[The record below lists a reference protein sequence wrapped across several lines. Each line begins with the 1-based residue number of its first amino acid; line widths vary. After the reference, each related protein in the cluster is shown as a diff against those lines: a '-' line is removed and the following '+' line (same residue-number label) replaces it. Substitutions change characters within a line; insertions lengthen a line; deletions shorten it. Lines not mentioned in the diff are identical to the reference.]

1 VAGYPNGT
9 FKGGQAMTRFEAAAL
24 LNACLDR
31 ITETTDEIQRLQ
43 QDFAKEL
50 SVLQGRVG
58 SLEKKVG
65 TLESTQFSTTTKLEG
80 DTYWTIGA
88 SSFNSGARSIG
99 LTGPSSSNNNTVP
112 VGWANSN
119 YGGTSFNYDVRLNL
133 KTSFTGKD
141 LLYTRLRAGNYQGSA
156 FSGRPFSLLAL
167 DRAFPGSNNS
177 GFASTNG
184 TFYLDRLYYRWPLS
198 KAFTA
203 AVGPQA
209 RNTEFLGTAPFYYT
223 DHQGLDF
230 FQLHGAPGVYNKATG
245 STFALIWKQQ
255 VKKGKPFFT
264 ASSSLVSP
272 GGNESDT
279 DGNYRSTAVTAGGI
293 LGGQSA
299 DSWLTQIAYNQSQ
312 WKATAGYNYTKCGGA
327 SDYVN
332 RRGTQAA
339 VQALTCSG
347 TNDSASSF
355 ALSAAWQPKKGGT
368 IVPSLSLGY
377 GYTAYTQ
384 NFVPTNFGSNYGA
397 LGGAIPAGTSTGNI
411 AATQSWTT
419 ALQWKDAFVKGN
431 SAGMAVGQP
440 SFVTAL
446 RNGRTPQDG
455 NYAWEWWYK
464 FKVSDQ
470 IAITPTFFYLSNPSS
485 AGSAYTNANG
495 TQSNGTG
502 TSVFGAFLAT
512 SFKF

>member
-1 VAGYPNGT
+1 
-9 FKGGQAMTRFEAAAL
+9 
-24 LNACLDR
+24 
-31 ITETTDEIQRLQ
+31 
-43 QDFAKEL
+43 
-50 SVLQGRVG
+50 
-58 SLEKKVG
+58 
-65 TLESTQFSTTTKLEG
+65 
-80 DTYWTIGA
+80 
-88 SSFNSGARSIG
+88 
-99 LTGPSSSNNNTVP
+99 
-112 VGWANSN
+112 
-119 YGGTSFNYDVRLNL
+119 
-133 KTSFTGKD
+133 
-141 LLYTRLRAGNYQGSA
+141 
-156 FSGRPFSLLAL
+156 
-167 DRAFPGSNNS
+167 
-177 GFASTNG
+177 
-184 TFYLDRLYYRWPLS
+184 
-198 KAFTA
+198 
-203 AVGPQA
+203 
-209 RNTEFLGTAPFYYT
+209 
-223 DHQGLDF
+223 
-230 FQLHGAPGVYNKATG
+230 
-245 STFALIWKQQ
+245 
-255 VKKGKPFFT
+255 
-264 ASSSLVSP
+264 
-272 GGNESDT
+272 
-279 DGNYRSTAVTAGGI
+279 
-293 LGGQSA
+293 
-299 DSWLTQIAYNQSQ
+299 
-312 WKATAGYNYTKCGGA
+312 
-327 SDYVN
+327 
-332 RRGTQAA
+332 

-397 LGGAIPAGTSTGNI
+397 LGGAIPAGTATGNI